1 MNRREHPHP
10 GPLPEGEGAAAN
22 PKRLPL
28 PKGEGRGEGLPR
40 ARALRRDA
48 TVPERLL
55 WRAVRA
61 GALGAKIRRQ
71 VPLGPYIVDFLAASA
86 RLVIELDGD
95 THASENARRYDAGRD
110 AWLAAHGLRVL
121 RFTNRE
127 VAQHLEGVLA
137 AIAAAPITLTPT
149 LSPGERDQEVRLLL
163 PLPQGEGWGEAVAK
177 PAPSPSGR
185 GSG

>member
-137 AIAAAPITLTPT
+137 AIAAALHHPHP
-149 LSPGERDQEVRLLL
+149 D
-163 PLPQGEGWGEAVAK
+163 PLPGGEGAGSPTA
-177 PAPSPSGR
+177 APSPSGR
-185 GSG
+185 GLG